1 MDLRKRAG
9 VISSVLTLVRSSGI
23 TRPVRVVKGSMILF
37 LLNDVLL
44 CQHTD
49 KLWEPQFIGMLTGL
63 YFANIYKVSGD
74 GGGGGHS
81 GADKMCA
88 PTTSLASLKV
98 AVAGGGTAF
107 ALAEAVAVHSDT
119 HATASFA

>member
-63 YFANIYKVSGD
+63 YFANIHEMSSN

-81 GADKMCA
+81 GADEVGASAASWRPSKLRLLVEA
-88 PTTSLASLKV
+88 QRSPSLRRS
-98 AVAGGGTAF
+98 
-107 ALAEAVAVHSDT
+107 
-119 HATASFA
+119 